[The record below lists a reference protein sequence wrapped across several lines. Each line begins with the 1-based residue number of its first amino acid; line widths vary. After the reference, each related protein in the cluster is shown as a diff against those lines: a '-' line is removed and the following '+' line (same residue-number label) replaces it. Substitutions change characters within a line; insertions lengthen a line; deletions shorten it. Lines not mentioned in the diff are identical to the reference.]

1 MATQK
6 SWGGYEA
13 RMDEQKRKERDERAD
28 VHRAMQGSEKRN
40 KQRMSKRAKQKQ
52 NAIMAMASL
61 WFSVISAHIVRS
73 ACERK
78 DKERESKKIKS

>member
-1 MATQK
+1 MIILDGTK
-6 SWGGYEA
+6 LRE
-13 RMDEQKRKERDERAD
+13 KRKERDERAD

-73 ACERK
+73 ACGQCAVKLAQRQSCNAK
-78 DKERESKKIKS
+78 A